1 MTPELIIFLGLGLV
15 AVAAALGMLFSRSA
29 IYSALFLIVNF
40 MTVAVFYL
48 QLSAPFIALAQ
59 VTVYA
64 GAIMVLFLFVI
75 MLLGAEQGGQR
86 ASTRWWYQP
95 LALFLGLVL
104 LVESAYI
111 VLNQRGSLPALQPP
125 QAGFGSPVTVGELLF
140 SQYLLPFEITSILL
154 LVAMVG
160 AIVLSLRE
168 KRGEKV
174 ERTLAEQQTRP
185 VGGVLRREDV
195 STPDE
200 KPSLETPDTVA
211 ERR

>member
-75 MLLGAEQGGQR
+75 MLLGAEQGSQR
-86 ASTRWWYQP
+86 SAGRWWYQP
-95 LALFLGLVL
+95 LALVLGLVL

-111 VLNQRGSLPALQPP
+111 VLTQRGSLPALQPLP
-125 QAGFGSPVTVGELLF
+125 ADFGSPVAVGELLF

-154 LVAMVG
+154 LTAMVG

-168 KRGEKV
+168 KRGGKV
-174 ERTLAEQQTRP
+174 ERTLAAQQARP
-185 VGGVLRREDV
+185 VGGVVSREEL
-195 STPDE
+195 SAPE
-200 KPSLETPDTVA
+200 GKPSLETPDTVA